1 MNNTLHLETQTKDP
15 PISHKR
21 WDKGPTNW
29 CMILWINTLNL
40 ANLSNFIYCLCGWE
54 VERQVPCWH
63 RGLFLRNAYHCYN
76 LLSYI
81 VIATAKI
88 STQNAHRGA
97 EGNFAQ
103 TPHDDELQVIVR
115 NHQQFQENCL
125 TPQASLA
132 ATLML
137 KTWNG
142 VNGGHLLNVKELYC
156 YYATWRCWADFIEFF
171 KHHEVR
177 SSFDTTVTNPW
188 KCATLKSRKA
198 STTRHC
204 SHRLRHTGFSRNQG
218 TPGCSWHRSPAAALD
233 HLQYLV
239 LLRWWRSCSDFN
251 GQSQVFNSLLGVEP

>member
-1 MNNTLHLETQTKDP
+1 MNNTLHLETQTNDP

-29 CMILWINTLNL
+29 CMILSINTLNL

-132 ATLML
+132 ARLML

-142 VNGGHLLNVKELYC
+142 VNGGYLLNVKELYW
-156 YYATWRCWADFIEFF
+156 YYATWRCWADFKVLQASWGPIKFRYNRDKPLEMR
-171 KHHEVR
+171 HLEE
-177 SSFDTTVTNPW
+177 SS
-188 KCATLKSRKA
+188 
-198 STTRHC
+198 
-204 SHRLRHTGFSRNQG
+204 Q
-218 TPGCSWHRSPAAALD
+218 
-233 HLQYLV
+233 
-239 LLRWWRSCSDFN
+239 N
-251 GQSQVFNSLLGVEP
+251 GQSVHYPALFPSSKAHRFLP